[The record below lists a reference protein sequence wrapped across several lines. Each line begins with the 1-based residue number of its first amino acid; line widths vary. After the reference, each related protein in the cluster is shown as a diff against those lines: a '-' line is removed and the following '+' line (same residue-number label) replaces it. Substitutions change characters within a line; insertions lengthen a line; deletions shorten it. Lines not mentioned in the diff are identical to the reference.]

1 MIAVDTDVLVIHR
14 VFKDD
19 PRYAATADFLN
30 RNVSQGYGIPIFSLL
45 ELCGIIATA
54 RQPQEAVLLLE
65 EYLTSPTVQVLYPPM
80 VLENTTALWAYQNVE
95 LMKRIQRS
103 MRLGDAAILWVVE
116 STACDA
122 LVTWNT
128 KHYRQKTT
136 VKVQTPEEWLK
147 ANLPKQV

>member
-1 MIAVDTDVLVIHR
+1 MIAVDTDVLVIHH

-19 PRYAATADFLN
+19 PRFAATADFLN
-30 RNVSQGYGIPIFSLL
+30 RHAPQGYSVPIFSLL

-54 RQPQEAVLLLE
+54 RQPQEALLLLE

-80 VLENTTALWAYQNVE
+80 AWENATALWAHQNAE
-95 LMKRIQRS
+95 LMKRIQRG
-103 MRLGDAAILWVVE
+103 MRLGDAAILWTVE

-128 KHYRQKTT
+128 KHYRQKTPL
-136 VKVQTPEEWLK
+136 KVQTPEEWLK
-147 ANLPKQV
+147 ANS